1 MLVRSRGR
9 PSTLAGWESVNIAK
23 AMTAGIEIARPAA
36 EVFEYIADF
45 ERNPSWQQGMKECR
59 WTSDPPLR
67 VGSTYDQKASF
78 LGRAIE
84 SSFVVTALEPGASIT
99 IETTESTF
107 PIKVTR
113 AVEPR
118 GDGSSYVSATIDG
131 GPGGVLAVLAPLM
144 RLMAQRSVRGDY
156 RRLKAILED

>member
-1 MLVRSRGR
+1 MGA
-9 PSTLAGWESVNIAK
+9 PWTLAGWESVKIAK
-23 AMTAGIEIARPAA
+23 ATTAGIEIARPAA

-84 SSFVVTALEPGASIT
+84 SSFVVTALEAGASIT

-107 PIKVTR
+107 PIKVLERSSREVTAAR
-113 AVEPR
+113 TSPLRSMVVPAV
-118 GDGSSYVSATIDG
+118 SWASW
-131 GPGGVLAVLAPLM
+131 
-144 RLMAQRSVRGDY
+144 
-156 RRLKAILED
+156 RR